1 MAAQYAQAAARISAL
16 ALIDATGFD
25 VCQQSCVDIL
35 ADLLLRYVQEVGAGS
50 HHYAE
55 LAGRSETNPIDVAL
69 ALNDMSTGVAQL
81 RDFVRHSQEVPFE
94 QSISAFP
101 LRKQSRPAPTFM
113 ERGEAPPPHIPPW
126 LPALPD
132 RHTYVAT
139 PVYPG
144 HEKDPQKRQMLLTE
158 QRQQAE
164 TAAVRL
170 QARLAADSNQLLAAK
185 LKSSEDASAAAATGQ
200 QQEGQEPAGAT
211 GQQADIAAVGP
222 GQASRA
228 QRGAA
233 ASNPFLAAPRG
244 DLAAMPPPQPDATGA
259 QAGAAV
265 GSGTGDQPAVPGGG
279 EQGPEADWEP
289 AASELGSGSGGAS
302 AGFVAQQLFASRD
315 WKAQQQRKAR
325 IATSGR
331 TVPEA
336 FGEAYDEVAAV
347 RMGKRQK
354 RGTAASAAAAAAT
367 AANDP
372 TRARVEGIL
381 AASAP
386 VGAPPA
392 GVGQEDVVQE
402 HI

>member
-1 MAAQYAQAAARISAL
+1 MPRSAA
-16 ALIDATGFD
+16 D
-25 VCQQSCVDIL
+25 VSLPVTPTYPTL
-35 ADLLLRYVQEVGAGS
+35 
-50 HHYAE
+50 
-55 LAGRSETNPIDVAL
+55 
-69 ALNDMSTGVAQL
+69 
-81 RDFVRHSQEVPFE
+81 QEVPFE

-139 PVYPG
+139 PVYPGTQLLASCACVLRFPNALWSFRMAAG

-279 EQGPEADWEP
+279 EQGPEGEP
-289 AASELGSGSGGAS
+289 SACCLFDQRLRRGAQPQ
-302 AGFVAQQLFASRD
+302 VLLCQ
-315 WKAQQQRKAR
+315 
-325 IATSGR
+325 
-331 TVPEA
+331 
-336 FGEAYDEVAAV
+336 AV
-347 RMGKRQK
+347 
-354 RGTAASAAAAAAT
+354 
-367 AANDP
+367 
-372 TRARVEGIL
+372 
-381 AASAP
+381 
-386 VGAPPA
+386 
-392 GVGQEDVVQE
+392 
-402 HI
+402 